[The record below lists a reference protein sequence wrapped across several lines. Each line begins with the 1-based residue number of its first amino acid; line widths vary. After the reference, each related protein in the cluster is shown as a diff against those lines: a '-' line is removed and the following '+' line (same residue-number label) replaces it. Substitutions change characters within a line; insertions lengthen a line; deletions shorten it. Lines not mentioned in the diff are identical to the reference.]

1 MSPPS
6 DPKQPAT
13 PQRPVPRKDEED
25 FPGGRKLAPD
35 DVAEGAP
42 KESAEDPDSPQG
54 GNTGSGP
61 D

>member
-1 MSPPS
+1 MSEN
-6 DPKQPAT
+6 DPKSPAT
-13 PQRPVPRKDEED
+13 PPRPVPRKDEED

-42 KESAEDPDSPQG
+42 KESAADPDSPQG